1 MEPTPKILSGDELKA
16 KRHELFVAL
25 QAKALAKLAADQ
37 TKEACELT
45 AAALKTIQEADE
57 TSLKVEGEEIHPG
70 CFLFRGGDAAALRL
84 TKVTRQSNKRW
95 SGD

>member
-1 MEPTPKILSGDELKA
+1 MEATLKILSGDELKA

-25 QAKALAKLAADQ
+25 QAKALTKLAADQ

-57 TSLKVEGEEIHPG
+57 TSIKVEGEETHVDE
-70 CFLFRGGDAAALRL
+70 FRDLVAKAYAPEAND
-84 TKVTRQSNKRW
+84 Q
-95 SGD
+95 